1 MTDVKN
7 LKRDSQAITANLKKL
22 PDGRVV
28 CLEACKIHIPARFEE
43 KNMAYLGMENY
54 ILGLY
59 AMIVGDK
66 YAVSAINAM
75 IPIDPTTVEKVKI
88 NGDTYLEFHFN
99 KGAVVFKSL
108 KLVKTDSI
116 PYKIYDEMFSKG
128 YIPWYMGYE
137 DLAKVFDTAKYHT
150 GANIGQNKEITE
162 LIVSLIARDKQDKT
176 KYYRTTIDSLEDIQ
190 KKPPEFISLRN
201 VTYSATN
208 TTNRL
213 GGSYMSVGI
222 IGALNN
228 PSDRPE
234 RIETLLR
241 R

>member
-1 MTDVKN
+1 MIEPTK
-7 LKRDSQAITANLKKL
+7 LIRDKQAVLSNLKKL

-28 CLEACKIHIPARFEE
+28 CVKQCKIHIPARFEE
-43 KNMAYLGMENY
+43 KNMAYLGVDNY
-54 ILGLY
+54 ILGVY
-59 AMIVGDK
+59 AMIVEDK
-66 YAVSAINAM
+66 YAVSAVNAM
-75 IPIDPTTVEKVKI
+75 IPIDPNSIEKVKI
-88 NGDTYLEFHFN
+88 NGDTYIELTFE
-99 KGAVVFKSL
+99 KGATVFKSL

-116 PYKIYDEMFSKG
+116 PYKIYDEFFSKG
-128 YIPWYMGYE
+128 YIPWYMGYD
-137 DLAKVFDTAKYHT
+137 DLAKVFDTARYHT
-150 GANIGQNKEITE
+150 GANIGQNKEVTE
-162 LIVSLIARDKQDKT
+162 LIVSLIARNKEDKT
-176 KYYRTTIDSLEDIQ
+176 QYYRANIKDFKELKTN
-190 KKPPEFISLRN
+190 PPEFISLRN

-213 GGSYMSVGI
+213 GGSYMGVGI